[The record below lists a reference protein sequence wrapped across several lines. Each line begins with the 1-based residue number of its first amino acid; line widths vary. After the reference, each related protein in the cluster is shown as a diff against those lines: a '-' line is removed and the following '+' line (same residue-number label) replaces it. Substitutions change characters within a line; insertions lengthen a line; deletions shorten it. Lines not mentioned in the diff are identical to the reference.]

1 MLASVNLAMDNQT
14 VSAAKVVLYGVAPIP
29 WRSQAAERAI
39 TGKRVTVEA
48 AAAAG
53 AAAVD
58 GAAPLSMN
66 AYKVPL
72 TKAVVKRAVLRA
84 TNPKGYWEEA

>member
-1 MLASVNLAMDNQT
+1 MDNET
-14 VSAAKVVLYGVAPIP
+14 VSAAKVVIYGVAPIP

-39 TGKRVTVEA
+39 TGKRVTVDS

-53 AAAVD
+53 EAAAE

-72 TKAVVKRAVLRA
+72 TKAVVKRALLRA
-84 TNPKGYWEEA
+84 LNPKGYWEEA